1 MDVDDESGISAAHWK
16 EVAMALMRR
25 ERFDF
30 PEWFRFEIPD
40 VFRRMA
46 DLDPHT
52 GWLRVEEYVD
62 GDTLV
67 VRAELPDID
76 PDKDVELSVANG
88 VLHIRA
94 QREEKTEKRE
104 KDVYRSEFRY
114 GSFVRNVP
122 LPEGVKEDDITASYK
137 DGILEIRAPIAAEE
151 QKPPLTKVPISRE

>member
-1 MDVDDESGISAAHWK
+1 
-16 EVAMALMRR
+16 MALMRR

-30 PEWFRFEIPD
+30 PEWFRFEVPD

-46 DLDPHT
+46 DLDPQS
-52 GWLRVEEYVD
+52 GWLRVEEYD
-62 GDTLV
+62 DAGTLV

-76 PDKDVELSVANG
+76 PDKDVELSITDG

-94 QREEKTEKRE
+94 QREEKTEKKD

-122 LPEGVKEDDITASYK
+122 LPDGVKEGDVTASYK
-137 DGILEIRAPIAAEE
+137 DGILEIRVPVAREE
-151 QKPPLTKVPISRE
+151 EKPPVTKVPISRG

>member
-1 MDVDDESGISAAHWK
+1 
-16 EVAMALMRR
+16 MALMRR

-30 PEWFRFEIPD
+30 PEWFRFEVPD

-46 DLDPHT
+46 DLDPQS

-62 GDTLV
+62 SGTLV

-76 PDKDVELSVANG
+76 PDKDVELSITDDG
-88 VLHIRA
+88 VLRISA
-94 QREEKTEKRE
+94 QREEKTERKD

-122 LPEGVKEDDITASYK
+122 LPEGVKEDDVTASYK
-137 DGILEIRAPIAAEE
+137 DGILEIRAPIAAAEE
-151 QKPPLTKVPISRE
+151 KPPVTRVPISRG